1 LATLVLPPFNL
12 IYNDGIFAQIIA
24 TNFYGSSMTSLTG
37 SGANVLL
44 VPDAPISVSNNP
56 SVTNNRTI
64 GITWT
69 PGVFNGGTNII
80 DYEVQYD

>member
-1 LATLVLPPFNL
+1 
-12 IYNDGIFAQIIA
+12 
-24 TNFYGSSMTSLTG
+24 MTSLTG
-37 SGANVLL
+37 SGANVVL

-56 SVTNNRTI
+56 LVTNNHTI

-80 DYEVQYD
+80 DYIV